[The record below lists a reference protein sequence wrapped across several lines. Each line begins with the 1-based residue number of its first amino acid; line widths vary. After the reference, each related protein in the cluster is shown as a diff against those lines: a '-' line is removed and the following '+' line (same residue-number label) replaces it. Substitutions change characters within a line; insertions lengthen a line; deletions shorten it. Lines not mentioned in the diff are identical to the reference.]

1 MSEGKEVRLGIL
13 KIGAIGTAV
22 MLEYLLDER
31 ADRKDLI
38 TRVVT
43 SGSKMGPE
51 HAEEVAPKLLEFNPD
66 VVVIVSPN
74 AALPG
79 PSKGREIVAQC
90 KVPTIV
96 ITDAPGAKAEEDCQ
110 AKGMTLIVMQGD
122 SMIGAKR
129 EFLDPAEVAMFNGNL
144 LLVLGATGALN
155 IVVSEI
161 DSALDAAKSGGTYK
175 PSIIKVKGEKAVAA
189 ANFTNPYAHA
199 KAHAA
204 YQIATGVAELTTTG
218 CFKMKEPEKYI
229 PTVAAGHEMMQEAA
243 RLALEARE
251 LEKGND
257 TLVRMPHFKQGEI
270 MKKTKLLEKP
280 ELK

>member
-161 DSALDAAKSGGTYK
+161 DSALDAAKSGGTYE
-175 PSIIKVKGEKAVAA
+175 PSVIKVKGEKAVAA

-204 YQIATGVAELTTTG
+204 YQIATGVAAVTTTG